1 MKWVAAKR
9 RIGKVG
15 ERGDCCCTC
24 ILLIG
29 TVSKSDE
36 DDRRFTLT
44 FRTMCGASTLTLR
57 LEALELRSKTP
68 NAVCIHTGISRKS
81 NVRLCDLASIA
92 RRLDHAT

>member
-36 DDRRFTLT
+36 DDRGFS
-44 FRTMCGASTLTLR
+44 AHVSYYVWR
-57 LEALELRSKTP
+57 LYVNAQIGTPRAL
-68 NAVCIHTGISRKS
+68 I
-81 NVRLCDLASIA
+81 
-92 RRLDHAT
+92 